1 MTGSLT
7 PPSPASGRGGEGA
20 PTACCHGNGS
30 AGGSTAHIRLLWRGL
45 TGLLWVTWAVSA
57 SSAPLSNQLRDH
69 PSPYLAMH
77 GSDPVAW
84 QDWSAEVLQ
93 RARAE
98 HKPVFISSGYF
109 ACHWCH
115 VMQRESYRNPD
126 TAALLNRYFIP
137 VKVDRELHPALDEF
151 LIRFTEQT
159 TGQAGWPLNVVL
171 TPEGYPLIGLTYLPP
186 DRFRNVLEQVRKLWE
201 DDPARV
207 SRLARQAA
215 EELQAAA
222 TKPEESIPP
231 PDQGDLA
238 DRLKAQSLILGDDL
252 QGGFGHQIRFPMEP
266 HLLALLELQALK
278 SDPHLADFLRLTLDQ
293 IAGRGLRDHLGGGF
307 FRYTVDPDWQTPHFE
322 KMLYTQALLV
332 PVYLR
337 AAEVLGRE
345 RYRGVAA
352 GTLDFSLGAMRSP
365 DGAFIAS
372 LSAVDDKGVEGGYY
386 LWRTEDLQRLLTPAE
401 RGLAERVW
409 GLSGPARFEA
419 GGLPIPTEE
428 PAAAARALGMEPAE
442 AEAILASARTKLLA
456 ARKGRDL
463 PRDDKVLAG
472 WNGLMLAALA
482 EGYRVLREPRYRDAA
497 EALRN
502 HLVGRLWDGTRLYRA
517 RAAAGGLGEASL
529 EDYAYIAQGLM
540 SWSEVTGSQ
549 ADRALAVRLVKEAW
563 RRFYDR
569 GWRLTDHPLLPA
581 MPVEVALADSA
592 LPSPTALVLGLS
604 LNSGE
609 VDLAARAREA
619 MELGRPAI
627 SERPFSY
634 ATQAWL
640 TIKAKK
646 PPTLEIG
653 Q

>member
-30 AGGSTAHIRLLWRGL
+30 PGGSTVRSHLLWRGL
-45 TGLLWVTWAVSA
+45 IGLLAVTWAVSA
-57 SSAPLSNQLRDH
+57 FSAPLSNQLRDH

-98 HKPVFISSGYF
+98 HKPVFVSSGYF

-137 VKVDRELHPALDEF
+137 VKVDRELHPALDEY

-201 DDPARV
+201 EDPARI
-207 SRLARQAA
+207 SRLARKAA

-222 TKPEESIPP
+222 TKLEESAPP
-231 PDQGDLA
+231 PDRGDLA
-238 DRLKAQSLILGDDL
+238 DRLKAQALLLGDDL
-252 QGGFGHQIRFPMEP
+252 QGGFGHQTRFPMEP
-266 HLLALLELQALK
+266 HLAALLDLQALK
-278 SDPHLADFLRLTLDQ
+278 PDPHLAGFLRLTLDQ
-293 IAGRGLRDHLGGGF
+293 IASRGLRDHLGGGF

-322 KMLYTQALLV
+322 KMLYTQAQLV

-345 RYRGVAA
+345 GYRVVA
-352 GTLDFSLGAMRSP
+352 GETLDFALREMQGA
-365 DGAFIAS
+365 GGGFITS

-386 LWRTEDLQRLLTPAE
+386 LWRTEDLKRLLTPAE

-409 GLSGPARFEA
+409 GLSRPVRFGA
-419 GGLPIPTEE
+419 GGLPIPIEE

-442 AEAILASARTKLLA
+442 AEATLASARTKLLA
-456 ARKGRDL
+456 GRQGRNL

-502 HLVGRLWDGTRLYRA
+502 HLVGRLWDGTRVYRA
-517 RAAAGGLGEASL
+517 RTAAGGLGEASL
-529 EDYAYIAQGLM
+529 EDYAYMAQGLM
-540 SWSEVTGSQ
+540 SWSEVSGSK
-549 ADRALAVRLVKEAW
+549 ADRELAIRLVKEAW

-569 GWRLTDHPLLPA
+569 GWRLADQPLLPA
-581 MPVEVALADSA
+581 MAAEAALADSA
-592 LPSPTALVLGLS
+592 LPSPAAVVLGLS

-609 VDLAARAREA
+609 ADLAGRAREA
-619 MELGRPAI
+619 MELSRRVV

-646 PPTLEIG
+646 PPALEIG
-653 Q
+653 E